1 MMKINAVW
9 EGQHKFLATG
19 ETGFS
24 VLMDTGVV
32 DGGEGK
38 GPKPLELPLMGLAGC
53 SGVDVVAILKKMR
66 EPLDSLKI
74 EIDSDRNSTE
84 PKRFTAIRLLFKV
97 EGEVKPASLEKA
109 INLSLE
115 KYCSVSNSLNA
126 RITYAYE
133 VNGQRYPQE
142 GYLD

>member
-1 MMKINAVW
+1 MKINAVW

-24 VLMDTGVV
+24 VLMDTGVT

-66 EPLDSLKI
+66 EPMKSLKI
-74 EIDSDRNSTE
+74 EIDSERNPTE
-84 PKRFTAIRLLFKV
+84 PKRFTSIRLLFQV
-97 EGEVKPASLEKA
+97 EGEVKPTSLEKA
-109 INLSLE
+109 ISLSLE

-126 RITYAYE
+126 KITYAYE

>member
-66 EPLDSLKI
+66 EPMNSLKI
-74 EIDSDRNSTE
+74 EIDSDRNSAE